1 MRKSKRM
8 IALVLVL
15 VMVLSSITFSSGSSQ
30 AEGDSNSGNKIV
42 LNFPESEKNNVDLSN
57 YELLVKNKS
66 DGKDVS
72 DVTSYATATDAEGNK
87 IVITDRK
94 LTNGTTYVAEVT
106 SSNWT
111 GYKYKAEFKYDG
123 KDQNVTLD
131 KYLTMV
137 TIKLDQEY
145 NDIKVSGLSGSDKV
159 SIGTDKVNDNGNE
172 KTISIITVENAAGIK
187 GNSEVAKITATK
199 AVDGVKLACEG
210 SISLGSSEIGNIVL
224 NLTQYI
230 VRTEGV
236 KIPTVLYK
244 KSTEIDDSYYVRLAD
259 NTVLDKN
266 ISYNIKLVGDNNMV
280 IDSTTG
286 ITNISKSMSGKKQVI
301 KGDIDAG
308 ESEIVNISASQRA
321 VDARDIASVDF
332 NKLDT
337 VVPEIPFNVT
347 YTVTMKDQLPSDNL
361 LDENGKLVGQVSVTT
376 NNENVTVTR
385 NDNTFTVDGS
395 NISFTDKNTIRLNVM
410 CTFSDT
416 DREKHDFKMATTPTV
431 VVSDVVYGKNGD
443 FYLSADKVESSGTN
457 KYYYRDDKNKATI
470 KFNTKSYTHYRFKTA
485 PSETGSMYGDF
496 KKITES
502 VGEVNAD
509 TYTFQMK
516 NDNKGSEKFGVSS
529 AVTLLRDNTAP
540 EISIDANSIKN
551 TYKNEKGIYVVN
563 NYSEIEVI
571 ASDPSD
577 EKTNASGI
585 AKIVYSDNELTS
597 DEARADEAPVLGN
610 DKNIVKL
617 LKKSGEYTIYLYAVD
632 NVGNVSKKLEV
643 VMFMDES
650 SPKISSDQISEKAVT
665 DFDAGTYDE
674 VVDGNNTIVKT
685 VYYKKDTKIEI
696 IASDDNISEFTVN
709 VNDEKR
715 NTESGSKY
723 SFNATAETGKVS
735 EYTIVA
741 KASDGVNP
749 ITVEYYKVVIDKEM
763 PSVESVDVEPVKVE
777 DKDNIFPNY
786 GETYTA
792 LNSESEVSW
801 EYTDSNKSTVKLKIN
816 DETQKNEFVINNNGS
831 MDGKYVFEKNINE
844 FYALD
849 KNNISVIF
857 TDKAGNS
864 VTKTI
869 SRKDGEKISE
879 ANNICYVKNNKFSFG
894 NFDMTDTG
902 VNSTSGHKTLEVDN
916 KKFTGTIYFKKEGE
930 VYSDFLKVYAVK
942 DANDTE
948 KTDITKYATIS
959 GNDDENDKKISISV
973 PTGELSGDGDYK
985 FVAYYY
991 DIADGQVDK
1000 VESDVYTLD
1009 STAPTILG
1017 KQEIKKIGEKY
1028 ALVYTYT
1035 LTEKNPNFG
1044 KFTCSV
1050 KNNTELTPMS
1060 SGKNNTTK
1068 KLQPK
1073 MQIIVRNKSTEVEN
1087 GFESL
1092 QSALADSKN
1101 WVKDGTSDQYTATV
1115 KIMTEGIY
1123 NMYLQV
1129 EDTAGN
1135 KANVKEN
1142 GIIFDKTAPEVTV
1155 DVDTKNNPKITVT
1168 EEKPIYTDY
1177 NVFNNSSVILNLTM
1191 LEDVG
1196 TISKIS
1202 WKTDNDGDSK
1212 DSKNVHWVN
1221 KNKKVTQD
1229 KNEFTTQVAISAN
1242 FKGKITFT
1250 VTDSNNN
1257 SSTFTYENGIVVE
1270 DKNKHNS
1277 HVSISKAK
1285 ELNTKLKDSEYG
1297 IYRGDVEL
1305 ELSAS
1310 DTYSGIKNVTYTVKP
1325 DKARGYNVEDG
1336 GNNFTSDKK
1345 GGIRTSW
1352 KNSKVVIGDQSNKV
1366 EVWVAVT
1373 DNAGNTTLPEKVG
1386 TYAIDKTLPVIDS
1399 VKYTGIAHNN
1409 KYYTSRTATITIDE
1423 LNFAQ
1428 ERTHVTIQKGNE
1440 TLDITKNFR
1449 NIQGNK
1455 WVMSCEFGGNSEYGD
1470 GDYSN
1475 LTVTTMDQ
1483 AGNVAKTVVSNDS
1496 FTIDN
1501 QKPTMTITYD
1511 NNNAKSGTY
1520 YGEARTAT
1528 ITVNEHNFAPED
1540 ITVDARKDGTPIS
1553 ISGWSGSGDTHVA
1566 TVSFNA
1572 DGNYT
1577 ISASCKDRANNQGN
1591 SIETQSFT
1599 VDLTKPEIAIEGV
1612 TNGTSYTGSVL
1623 PVVRVTDTNYDEGGV
1638 IVTLTG
1644 GKNGVRESGYSKSS
1658 IANGQAFSFYDLE
1671 HAQKM
1676 DDCYTLTVKAVDK
1689 AGHETTQTI
1698 SYRVNRFG
1706 SIYSLSKALESA
1718 VDSYYAVASDK
1729 FAIYE
1734 QNVDEVK
1741 TSTVSYTIDN
1751 EIVNLEEGKDYTV
1764 KHSEDRTGW
1773 NQYEYVLSKDS
1784 FAKEGVY
1791 TVSVS
1796 SEDTVG
1802 NISDNKSKGVNM
1814 EFCID
1819 NTAPVCIISGVE
1831 EGQKIER
1838 DASANI
1844 GIEAY
1849 DNIMF
1854 ATMKVELNGEQIKSE
1869 ADLQDGKLS
1878 FTVSPTSGEQTLKV
1892 TCYDAAGNEK
1902 IEEVHFT
1909 FDVSILNSHLWI
1921 VLVII
1926 AICIVLLGMVII
1938 IVNKRRRANQ

>member
-30 AEGDSNSGNKIV
+30 AEGDSNSGNDIV

-57 YELLVKNKS
+57 YGLSVKNKS

-87 IVITDRK
+87 NKIVIADRK

-123 KDQNVTLD
+123 KGQSVTLD
-131 KYLTMV
+131 KYLTKV
-137 TIKLDQEY
+137 TITLNQEY
-145 NDIKVSGLSGSDKV
+145 VDIKVSGLSGSDKI
-159 SIGTDKVNDNGNE
+159 SIGTDK
-172 KTISIITVENAAGIK
+172 KTIAIENEAGIK
-187 GNSEVAKITATK
+187 VNSEVAKITANK
-199 AVDGVKLACEG
+199 IVEGEKLACEG
-210 SISLGSSEIGNIVL
+210 SISLGSVDIKDISL
-224 NLTQYI
+224 NAKQYVVKTGDVKEGLTI
-230 VRTEGV
+230 
-236 KIPTVLYK
+236 LYK
-244 KSTEIDDSYYVRLAD
+244 KSTEGDDKYVRLDD
-259 NTVLDKN
+259 NMVLDRN
-266 ISYNIKLVGDNNMV
+266 TEYNVKLVGQDNMV
-280 IDSTTG
+280 IDSTSG
-286 ITNISKSMSGKKQVI
+286 IINISKSMSGKKQVI

-361 LDENGKLVGQVSVTT
+361 CDENGKFVGQVSVTT
-376 NNENVTVTR
+376 NNENVTVIR
-385 NDNTFTVDGS
+385 NGNTFTVDGS
-395 NISFTDKNTIRLNVM
+395 NISLADKGTIQLNVM

-416 DREKHDFKMATTPTV
+416 DEKKHDFKMATTPKV
-431 VVSDVVYGKNGD
+431 VVSDVVYGKDGD
-443 FYLSADKVESSGTN
+443 FYLSADRVEPSGTN

-563 NYSEIEVI
+563 NDSEIEVI

-597 DEARADEAPVLGN
+597 DEARADNAPVLGN

-617 LKKSGEYTIYLYAVD
+617 LKESGEYTIYLYAVD

-665 DFDAGTYDE
+665 DLGAGTYDE
-674 VVDGNNTIVKT
+674 VADGNNTIVKT

-709 VNDEKR
+709 VNDKKCNTES
-715 NTESGSKY
+715 TESGSKC
-723 SFNATAETGKVS
+723 SFNATAEAGKVS

-749 ITVEYYKVVIDKEM
+749 ITIENYKVVIDKEY
-763 PSVESVDVEPVKVE
+763 PSTSDESVVVEPVQVM
-777 DKDNIFPNY
+777 DNDGIYSNY
-786 GETYTA
+786 EETYTA
-792 LNSESEVSW
+792 LNSKSEINWKYS
-801 EYTDSNKSTVKLKIN
+801 DSNKSNVKLKIDK
-816 DETQKNEFVINNNGS
+816 DEFLINNNGDPDDIYS
-831 MDGKYVFEKNINE
+831 FDQNINE
-844 FYALD
+844 FYKFAE
-849 KNNISVIF
+849 NRVSVIF

-864 VTKTI
+864 KTETI
-869 SRKDGEKISE
+869 RRNDNGKLSI
-879 ANNICYVKNNKFSFG
+879 ANNICYVANKFSFDK
-894 NFDMTDTG
+894 FSMTNTG
-902 VNSTSGHKTLEVDN
+902 VQGTNNNTTLKIQENTISGSIEVTKT
-916 KKFTGTIYFKKEGE
+916 GE
-930 VYSDFLKVYAVK
+930 VYRDFLKVYAVK
-942 DANDTE
+942 VAKDTE
-948 KTDITKYATIS
+948 KIDITKYATIS
-959 GNDDENDKKISISV
+959 SKDDEKDKEIAISI
-973 PTGELSGDGDYK
+973 PTNELSGDGDYK

-1000 VESDVYTLD
+1000 MESDVYTLD

-1050 KNNTELTPMS
+1050 KNELMS
-1060 SGKNNTTK
+1060 SGKNNTETLK
-1068 KLQPK
+1068 PK
-1073 MQIIVRNKSTEVEN
+1073 MYIGSTEVEN

-1168 EEKPIYTDY
+1168 KGKSNYTDY
-1177 NVFNNSSVILNLTM
+1177 NVFNNSPVTLKLTM

-1212 DSKNVHWVN
+1212 DSKDVDNTD
-1221 KNKKVTQD
+1221 VTQNENR
-1229 KNEFTTQVAISAN
+1229 KNQFTNQVIISAN

-1257 SSTFTYENGIVVE
+1257 SSTFTYKNGIVVE
-1270 DKNKHNS
+1270 DKTKHTS

-1285 ELNTKLKDSEYG
+1285 ELNTNLKDSEYG
-1297 IYRGDVEL
+1297 IYRGNVKL

-1310 DTYSGIKNVTYTVKP
+1310 DTYSGIANVNYTVAP
-1325 DKARGYNVEDG
+1325 DNANEYSVADG

-1345 GGIRTSW
+1345 GGIRTVW
-1352 KNSKVVIGDQSNKV
+1352 NNKDVVIKDESN
-1366 EVWVAVT
+1366 EVDVSVIAI
-1373 DNAGNTTLPEKVG
+1373 DNAGNKTIKKVG

-1399 VKYTGIAHNN
+1399 VKYTGTAYNS
-1409 KYYTSRTATITIDE
+1409 KYYQSRTATITIDE

-1449 NIQGNK
+1449 NTQGNK

-1475 LTVTTMDQ
+1475 LTVTT
-1483 AGNVAKTVVSNDS
+1483 
-1496 FTIDN
+1496 
-1501 QKPTMTITYD
+1501 
-1511 NNNAKSGTY
+1511 
-1520 YGEARTAT
+1520 R
-1528 ITVNEHNFAPED
+1528 
-1540 ITVDARKDGTPIS
+1540 
-1553 ISGWSGSGDTHVA
+1553 
-1566 TVSFNA
+1566 
-1572 DGNYT
+1572 
-1577 ISASCKDRANNQGN
+1577 
-1591 SIETQSFT
+1591 
-1599 VDLTKPEIAIEGV
+1599 
-1612 TNGTSYTGSVL
+1612 
-1623 PVVRVTDTNYDEGGV
+1623 
-1638 IVTLTG
+1638 
-1644 GKNGVRESGYSKSS
+1644 
-1658 IANGQAFSFYDLE
+1658 
-1671 HAQKM
+1671 
-1676 DDCYTLTVKAVDK
+1676 DK
-1689 AGHETTQTI
+1689 A
-1698 SYRVNRFG
+1698 
-1706 SIYSLSKALESA
+1706 
-1718 VDSYYAVASDK
+1718 
-1729 FAIYE
+1729 
-1734 QNVDEVK
+1734 
-1741 TSTVSYTIDN
+1741 
-1751 EIVNLEEGKDYTV
+1751 
-1764 KHSEDRTGW
+1764 
-1773 NQYEYVLSKDS
+1773 
-1784 FAKEGVY
+1784 
-1791 TVSVS
+1791 
-1796 SEDTVG
+1796 
-1802 NISDNKSKGVNM
+1802 
-1814 EFCID
+1814 
-1819 NTAPVCIISGVE
+1819 
-1831 EGQKIER
+1831 
-1838 DASANI
+1838 
-1844 GIEAY
+1844 AY
-1849 DNIMF
+1849 
-1854 ATMKVELNGEQIKSE
+1854 G
-1869 ADLQDGKLS
+1869 
-1878 FTVSPTSGEQTLKV
+1878 
-1892 TCYDAAGNEK
+1892 
-1902 IEEVHFT
+1902 
-1909 FDVSILNSHLWI
+1909 
-1921 VLVII
+1921 
-1926 AICIVLLGMVII
+1926 
-1938 IVNKRRRANQ
+1938 

>member
-30 AEGDSNSGNKIV
+30 AEGDSNSGKNIV

-57 YELLVKNKS
+57 YGLLVKNKS

-123 KDQNVTLD
+123 KGQSVALD
-131 KYLTMV
+131 KYLTKV
-137 TIKLDQEY
+137 TITLDQEY

-159 SIGTDKVNDNGNE
+159 AIGTDKVNE
-172 KTISIITVENAAGIK
+172 KTISKITVENAAGIK
-187 GNSEVAKITATK
+187 PNSEVAKITAAKT
-199 AVDGVKLACEG
+199 VDGVKLACEG

-236 KIPTVLYK
+236 KVPIVLYK
-244 KSTEIDDSYYVRLAD
+244 KSTDIDDSYYVRLAD

-280 IDSTTG
+280 IDSTSG

-361 LDENGKLVGQVSVTT
+361 CDENGKFVGQVSVTT

-385 NDNTFTVDGS
+385 NGNTFTVDGS
-395 NISFTDKNTIRLNVM
+395 NISLADKGTIQLNVM

-416 DREKHDFKMATTPTV
+416 DEKKHDFKMATTPKV

-443 FYLSADKVESSGTN
+443 FYLSADKIKEIVNSNNKVE
-457 KYYYRDDKNKATI
+457 KYFYRDDENKATI
-470 KFNTKSYTHYRFKTA
+470 KFNKGNYTKYREKGENTF
-485 PSETGSMYGDF
+485 
-496 KKITES
+496 TEIDS
-502 VGEVNAD
+502 NLGVEVNKN
-509 TYTFQMK
+509 TYTFQMA
-516 NDNKGSEKFGVSS
+516 NFESPKFGVSS
-529 AVTLLRDNTAP
+529 EITLVRDN
-540 EISIDANSIKN
+540 ISPTISVDTSNIKN
-551 TYKNEKGIYVVN
+551 APTNAEKRYVVN
-563 NYSEIEVI
+563 KKESII
-571 ASDPSD
+571 PITASDND
-577 EKTNASGI
+577 GGVGVE
-585 AKIVYSDNELTS
+585 KIVYSINEKLEDPRNSEAIIDNINNVVSKIPEKEGIY
-597 DEARADEAPVLGN
+597 D
-610 DKNIVKL
+610 
-617 LKKSGEYTIYLYAVD
+617 IYLYVVD
-632 NVGNVSKKLEV
+632 KVGNVSDPLIVSVDNDSLAPDISSAQIGINATGVGTYENDEQNKLE
-643 VMFMDES
+643 
-650 SPKISSDQISEKAVT
+650 
-665 DFDAGTYDE
+665 
-674 VVDGNNTIVKT
+674 T
-685 VYYKKDTKIEI
+685 VYYNKNIDITIVAEDKNLSDFSVIVKKGNE
-696 IASDDNISEFTVN
+696 NIGG
-709 VNDEKR
+709 KYKK
-715 NTESGSKY
+715 ESNGSSF
-723 SFNATAETGKVS
+723 SFNANTTLDDGNVS
-735 EYTIVA
+735 EYDINVS
-741 KASDGVNP
+741 ASDGVNLA
-749 ITVEYYKVVIDKEM
+749 EKKYKVIIDMEK
-763 PSVESVDVEPVKVE
+763 PSGISAEVKPVNV
-777 DKDNIFPNY
+777 KDDDDIFSDY
-786 GETYTA
+786 GEKYTA
-792 LNSESEVSW
+792 LNTPTIAWSYEDKNPGKVELV
-801 EYTDSNKSTVKLKIN
+801 EKGIADPYIGSNK
-816 DETQKNEFVINNNGS
+816 
-831 MDGKYVFEKNINE
+831 KYELNLINE
-844 FYALD
+844 FYD
-849 KNNISVIF
+849 KEKIEIKF

-879 ANNICYVKNNKFSFG
+879 ANNICYVNNKNKFSFG

-902 VNSTSGHKTLEVDN
+902 VNSTSKYKTLKLDDKN
-916 KKFTGTIYFKKEGE
+916 KFNGTIGFTKTGNVNSK
-930 VYSDFLKVYAVK
+930 FLKVYAVK
-942 DANDTE
+942 VAEKDAE
-948 KTDITKYATIS
+948 KIDITKYATIS
-959 GNDDENDKKISISV
+959 SKDDEKDKEIAISI
-973 PTGELSGDGDYK
+973 PTNELSGDGDYK

-1050 KNNTELTPMS
+1050 KNELMS
-1060 SGKNNTTK
+1060 SGKNNTETLK
-1068 KLQPK
+1068 PK
-1073 MQIIVRNKSTEVEN
+1073 MYIGSTEVEN

-1142 GIIFDKTAPEVTV
+1142 GIIFDKTAPEITV
-1155 DVDTKNNPKITVT
+1155 DVATKNNPKITIT
-1168 EEKPIYTDY
+1168 DGKPKYTDY

-1325 DKARGYNVEDG
+1325 DNSREYDVEDG

-1352 KNSKVVIGDQSNKV
+1352 KNSKVVIGDQSNEV
-1366 EVWVAVT
+1366 EVFVAVT
-1373 DNAGNTTLPEKVG
+1373 DNAGNKTLPKKVG

-1399 VKYTGIAHNN
+1399 VKYTGITHNN
-1409 KYYTSRTATITIDE
+1409 KYYTSRTATITITE

-1475 LTVTTMDQ
+1475 LTVTTMDK

-1511 NNNAKSGTY
+1511 NNNAKSGSY

>member
-42 LNFPESEKNNVDLSN
+42 LNFPESEKNNVTPGGSYKVSIKKGDKEVAAPDATATSTDA
-57 YELLVKNKS
+57 NKS
-66 DGKDVS
+66 DRKIIL
-72 DVTSYATATDAEGNK
+72 TDINLA
-87 IVITDRK
+87 
-94 LTNGTTYVAEVT
+94 NGTYVAEVT
-106 SSNWT
+106 SDNWS
-111 GYKYKAEFKYDG
+111 GYKFKAELKIDG
-123 KDQNVTLD
+123 KEQNVTLD

-137 TIKLDQEY
+137 TIKLNQEY

-172 KTISIITVENAAGIK
+172 KTISKITVENAAGIK
-187 GNSEVAKITATK
+187 ANSEVAKITATK
-199 AVDGVKLACEG
+199 TVDGVKLTCEG
-210 SISLGSSEIGNIVL
+210 SISLEKSEIGNIVL

-236 KIPTVLYK
+236 KVPTVLYK

-266 ISYNIKLVGDNNMV
+266 ISYNIKLVGANNMV
-280 IDSTTG
+280 IDSTSG
-286 ITNISKSMSGKKQVI
+286 ITNISKSMSEKQQVI
-301 KGDIDAG
+301 TGNIVAG
-308 ESEIVNISASQRA
+308 ESGIVNISASQRA

-347 YTVTMKDQLPSDNL
+347 YTVKMKDGLPDNNL
-361 LDENGKLVGQVSVTT
+361 RDEDNNFVGKLSVTT
-376 NNENVTVTR
+376 NNENVTVTQ
-385 NDNTFTVDGS
+385 NGNTFTVDGS
-395 NISFTDKNTIRLNVM
+395 NISVTDKDKIQLNVM

-416 DREKHDFKMATTPTV
+416 DEEKHDFKMATTPTV

-443 FYLSADKVESSGTN
+443 FYLAADKIKEIVNSDNKVE
-457 KYYYRDDKNKATI
+457 KYFYRDDENKATI
-470 KFNTKSYTHYRFKTA
+470 KFNKGNYTKYREKGEKAF
-485 PSETGSMYGDF
+485 
-496 KKITES
+496 TEIDS
-502 VGEVNAD
+502 NLGVEVNKN
-509 TYTFQMK
+509 TYTFQMA
-516 NDNKGSEKFGVSS
+516 NFESPKFGVSS
-529 AVTLLRDNTAP
+529 EITLVRDNIAP
-540 EISIDANSIKN
+540 TISVDTSNIKKAPTN
-551 TYKNEKGIYVVN
+551 AEKRYVVN
-563 NYSEIEVI
+563 IKESII
-571 ASDPSD
+571 PITASDND
-577 EKTNASGI
+577 GGVGVEKV
-585 AKIVYSDNELTS
+585 VYSINKKLEDPRNSEAIIDNINNVVSIIPEKEGIY
-597 DEARADEAPVLGN
+597 D
-610 DKNIVKL
+610 
-617 LKKSGEYTIYLYAVD
+617 IYLYAVD
-632 NVGNVSKKLEV
+632 KVGNVSDPLIV
-643 VMFMDES
+643 SVDNDS
-650 SPKISSDQISEKAVT
+650 LAPDISSAQIGINATGV
-665 DFDAGTYDE
+665 GTYENDE
-674 VVDGNNTIVKT
+674 QNNLET
-685 VYYKKDTKIEI
+685 VYYNK
-696 IASDDNISEFTVN
+696 NI
-709 VNDEKR
+709 DI
-715 NTESGSKY
+715 
-723 SFNATAETGKVS
+723 
-735 EYTIVA
+735 TIVA
-741 KASDGVNP
+741 KDKNLSDFSVTVKKGNENIGGEYKKESNGSSFRFNANTTLDDGNVSEYDINVSASDGVNLA
-749 ITVEYYKVVIDKEM
+749 EKKYKVIIDMEK
-763 PSVESVDVEPVKVE
+763 PSGISAEVKPVNV
-777 DKDNIFPNY
+777 KDDDDIFSDY
-786 GETYTA
+786 GEKYTA
-792 LNSESEVSW
+792 LNTPTIAWSYEDKNPGKVELV
-801 EYTDSNKSTVKLKIN
+801 EKGIADPYIGSNK
-816 DETQKNEFVINNNGS
+816 
-831 MDGKYVFEKNINE
+831 KYELNLINE
-844 FYALD
+844 FYD
-849 KNNISVIF
+849 KEKIEIKF

-879 ANNICYVKNNKFSFG
+879 ANNICYVKNKFSFV
-894 NFDMTDTG
+894 NFNMTDTG
-902 VNSTSGHKTLEVDN
+902 VNSTSKYKTLKLDDKN
-916 KKFTGTIYFKKEGE
+916 KFNGTIGFTKTGNVNSK
-930 VYSDFLKVYAVK
+930 FLKVYAVK
-942 DANDTE
+942 VAE
-948 KTDITKYATIS
+948 KIDITKYATIS
-959 GNDDENDKKISISV
+959 SKDDEKDKEIAISI
-973 PTGELSGDGDYK
+973 PTNELSGDGDYK

-1050 KNNTELTPMS
+1050 KNELMS
-1060 SGKNNTTK
+1060 SGKNNTETLK
-1068 KLQPK
+1068 PK
-1073 MQIIVRNKSTEVEN
+1073 MYIGSTEVEN

-1155 DVDTKNNPKITVT
+1155 DVATKNNPKITIT
-1168 EEKPIYTDY
+1168 DGKPKYTDY

-1202 WKTDNDGDSK
+1202 CKTDNDGDGK
-1212 DSKNVHWVN
+1212 DSKIVNVN
-1221 KNKKVTQD
+1221 KTVTQD
-1229 KNEFTTQVAISAN
+1229 KDNKNQFTNQVTISAN

-1257 SSTFTYENGIVVE
+1257 SSTFTYKNGIVVE
-1270 DKNKHNS
+1270 DKTKHTS

-1285 ELNTKLKDSEYG
+1285 ELNTNLKDSEYG
-1297 IYRGDVEL
+1297 IYRGNVKL

-1310 DTYSGIKNVTYTVKP
+1310 DTYSGIANVNYTVAP
-1325 DKARGYNVEDG
+1325 DNANEYSVADG

-1345 GGIRTSW
+1345 GGIRTVW
-1352 KNSKVVIGDQSNKV
+1352 NNKDVVIKDESN
-1366 EVWVAVT
+1366 EVDVSVIAI
-1373 DNAGNTTLPEKVG
+1373 DNAGNKTIKKVG

-1399 VKYTGIAHNN
+1399 VKYTGTAYNS
-1409 KYYTSRTATITIDE
+1409 KYYQSRTATITIDE

-1449 NIQGNK
+1449 NTQGNK
-1455 WVMSCEFGGNSEYGD
+1455 WVMTCEFGGNSAYGD

-1475 LTVTTMDQ
+1475 LTVTTTDK

-1591 SIETQSFT
+1591 SIETQAFT
-1599 VDLTKPEIAIEGV
+1599 VDLTKPEVVIEGV

-1623 PVVRVTDTNYDEGGV
+1623 PVVKVTDTNYDENGV
-1638 IVTLTG
+1638 VVTLVG
-1644 GKNGVRESGYSKSS
+1644 GKNGVKESGFSKSS
-1658 IANGQAFSFYDLE
+1658 IANGQTYSFYDLE
-1671 HAQKM
+1671 RTQKS
-1676 DDCYTLTVKAVDK
+1676 DDIYKLTVKAVDK

-1718 VDSYYAVASDK
+1718 VDSYYAAASDK

-1819 NTAPVCIISGVE
+1819 NTAPVCIVSGVE

>member
-57 YELLVKNKS
+57 YGLLVKNKS

-123 KDQNVTLD
+123 KGQSVTLD

-416 DREKHDFKMATTPTV
+416 DREKHDFKMATTPMV

-443 FYLSADKVESSGTN
+443 FYLAADQIKEIVNSDNKVE
-457 KYYYRDDKNKATI
+457 KYFYRDDENKATI
-470 KFNTKSYTHYRFKTA
+470 KFNKGNYTKYREKGEKAF
-485 PSETGSMYGDF
+485 
-496 KKITES
+496 TEIDS
-502 VGEVNAD
+502 NLGVEVNKN
-509 TYTFQMK
+509 TYTFQMA
-516 NDNKGSEKFGVSS
+516 NFESPKFGVSS
-529 AVTLLRDNTAP
+529 EITLVRDNIAP
-540 EISIDANSIKN
+540 TISVDTSKIKN
-551 TYKNEKGIYVVN
+551 APTNAEKRYVVN
-563 NYSEIEVI
+563 KKSII
-571 ASDPSD
+571 PITASDND
-577 EKTNASGI
+577 GGVGVEKV
-585 AKIVYSDNELTS
+585 VYSINEKLEDPRNSEAIIDNINNVVSKIPEKEGIY
-597 DEARADEAPVLGN
+597 D
-610 DKNIVKL
+610 
-617 LKKSGEYTIYLYAVD
+617 IYLYAVD
-632 NVGNVSKKLEV
+632 KVGNVSDPLIVSVDNDSSAPDISSAQIGINATGVGTYENDEQNKLE
-643 VMFMDES
+643 
-650 SPKISSDQISEKAVT
+650 
-665 DFDAGTYDE
+665 
-674 VVDGNNTIVKT
+674 T
-685 VYYKKDTKIEI
+685 VYYNK
-696 IASDDNISEFTVN
+696 NIN
-709 VNDEKR
+709 I
-715 NTESGSKY
+715 
-723 SFNATAETGKVS
+723 
-735 EYTIVA
+735 TIVA
-741 KASDGVNP
+741 KDKNLSDFSVIVKKGNENIGGKYKKESNGLSFSFNANTTLDDGNVSEYDINVSASDGVNLA
-749 ITVEYYKVVIDKEM
+749 EKKYKVIIDMEK
-763 PSVESVDVEPVKVE
+763 PSGISAEVKPVNV
-777 DKDNIFPNY
+777 KDDDDIFSDY
-786 GETYTA
+786 GEKYTA
-792 LNSESEVSW
+792 LNTPTIAWSYEDKNPGKVELVEKGIADPYIGS
-801 EYTDSNKSTVKLKIN
+801 DIGGKLKLK
-816 DETQKNEFVINNNGS
+816 D
-831 MDGKYVFEKNINE
+831 E
-844 FYALD
+844 FYD
-849 KNNISVIF
+849 KEKIEIKF

-879 ANNICYVKNNKFSFG
+879 ANNICYVNNKFSFG

-902 VNSTSGHKTLEVDN
+902 VNSTSGHKTLEVDDKN
-916 KKFTGTIYFKKEGE
+916 KFTGTIGFTKTGN
-930 VYSDFLKVYAVK
+930 VNSNFLKVYAI
-942 DANDTE
+942 NGTE
-948 KTDITKYATIS
+948 SIDITKYADVKKDEIDVS
-959 GNDDENDKKISISV
+959 IPKDELIDD
-973 PTGELSGDGDYK
+973 DYK

-991 DIADGQVDK
+991 DIADGEVDK
-1000 VESDVYTLD
+1000 VESATYTVD
-1009 STAPTILG
+1009 NTAPELKG
-1017 KQEIKKIGEKY
+1017 SYEIKENGKNY
-1028 ALVYTYT
+1028 VLTYTYT
-1035 LTEKNPNFG
+1035 LTEKNPNFE

-1050 KNNTELTPMS
+1050 KNELMS
-1060 SGKNNTTK
+1060 SGKNNTETLK
-1068 KLQPK
+1068 PK
-1073 MQIIVRNKSTEVEN
+1073 MYIGSTEVEN

-1092 QSALADSKN
+1092 QSALADSNN

-1155 DVDTKNNPKITVT
+1155 DVATKNNPKITIT
-1168 EEKPIYTDY
+1168 DGKPKYTDY

-1202 WKTDNDGDSK
+1202 CKTDNDGDGK
-1212 DSKNVHWVN
+1212 DSKIVNVN
-1221 KNKKVTQD
+1221 ETVTQD
-1229 KNEFTTQVAISAN
+1229 KDNKNQFTNQVTISAN

-1325 DKARGYNVEDG
+1325 DNSREYDVEDG

-1352 KNSKVVIGDQSNKV
+1352 KNSKVVIGDQSNEV
-1366 EVWVAVT
+1366 EVFVAVT
-1373 DNAGNTTLPEKVG
+1373 DNAGNKTLPKKVG

-1409 KYYTSRTATITIDE
+1409 KYYTSRTATITITE

-1475 LTVTTMDQ
+1475 LTVTTRDK

-1511 NNNAKSGTY
+1511 NNNAKSGSY

>member
-72 DVTSYATATDAEGNK
+72 GVTSYATATDAEGNK

-123 KDQNVTLD
+123 KGQNVTLD

-236 KIPTVLYK
+236 KVPTVLYK
-244 KSTEIDDSYYVRLAD
+244 KSTDIDDSYYVRLAD

-416 DREKHDFKMATTPTV
+416 DREKHDFKMATTPMV

-443 FYLSADKVESSGTN
+443 FYLAADQIKEIVNSDNKVE
-457 KYYYRDDKNKATI
+457 KYFYRDDENKATI
-470 KFNTKSYTHYRFKTA
+470 KFNKGNYTKYREKGEKAF
-485 PSETGSMYGDF
+485 
-496 KKITES
+496 TEIDS
-502 VGEVNAD
+502 NLGVEVNKN
-509 TYTFQMK
+509 TYTFQMA
-516 NDNKGSEKFGVSS
+516 NFESPKFGVSS
-529 AVTLLRDNTAP
+529 EITLVRDNIAP
-540 EISIDANSIKN
+540 TISVDTSKIKN
-551 TYKNEKGIYVVN
+551 APTNAEKRYVVN
-563 NYSEIEVI
+563 KKSII
-571 ASDPSD
+571 PITASDND
-577 EKTNASGI
+577 GGVGVEKV
-585 AKIVYSDNELTS
+585 VYSIDKKLEDPRNSEAIIDNINNVVSKIPEKEGIY
-597 DEARADEAPVLGN
+597 D
-610 DKNIVKL
+610 
-617 LKKSGEYTIYLYAVD
+617 IYLYAVD
-632 NVGNVSKKLEV
+632 KVGNVSDPVIVSVDNDSSAPDISSAQIGINAAGVGTYENDEQNKLE
-643 VMFMDES
+643 
-650 SPKISSDQISEKAVT
+650 
-665 DFDAGTYDE
+665 
-674 VVDGNNTIVKT
+674 T
-685 VYYKKDTKIEI
+685 VYYNKNIDITIVAEDKNLSDFSVTVKKGIKDINGEYKKI
-696 IASDDNISEFTVN
+696 SN
-709 VNDEKR
+709 
-715 NTESGSKY
+715 GSSF
-723 SFNATAETGKVS
+723 SFNANASSEDGNVS
-735 EYTIVA
+735 EYDINVS
-741 KASDGVNP
+741 ASDGVNLA
-749 ITVEYYKVVIDKEM
+749 EKKYKVIIDKEN
-763 PSVESVDVEPVKVE
+763 PSKISVEVKPVNV
-777 DKDNIFPNY
+777 KDDDDIFSDY
-786 GETYTA
+786 GEKYTA
-792 LNSESEVSW
+792 LNTPTIAWSYEDKNPGKVELV
-801 EYTDSNKSTVKLKIN
+801 EKGIADPYIGSNK
-816 DETQKNEFVINNNGS
+816 
-831 MDGKYVFEKNINE
+831 KYELNLINE
-844 FYALD
+844 FYD
-849 KNNISVIF
+849 KEKIEIKF

-879 ANNICYVKNNKFSFG
+879 ANNICYVNNKFSFG

-1050 KNNTELTPMS
+1050 KNELMS
-1060 SGKNNTTK
+1060 SGKNNITE
-1068 KLQPK
+1068 KLQPE
-1073 MQIIVRNKSTEVEN
+1073 MYIGNTEITN
-1087 GFESL
+1087 GFEDL
-1092 QSALADSKN
+1092 QSALANSDN

-1155 DVDTKNNPKITVT
+1155 DVATKNNPKITIT
-1168 EEKPIYTDY
+1168 DGKPKYTDY

-1202 WKTDNDGDSK
+1202 CKTDNDGDGK
-1212 DSKNVHWVN
+1212 DSKIVNVN
-1221 KNKKVTQD
+1221 KTVTQD
-1229 KNEFTTQVAISAN
+1229 KDNKNQFTNQVTISAN

-1257 SSTFTYENGIVVE
+1257 SSTFTYKNGIVVE
-1270 DKNKHNS
+1270 DKTKHTS

-1285 ELNTKLKDSEYG
+1285 ELNTNLKDSEYG
-1297 IYRGDVEL
+1297 IYRGNVKL

-1310 DTYSGIKNVTYTVKP
+1310 DTYSGIANVNYTVAP
-1325 DKARGYNVEDG
+1325 DNANEYSVADG

-1373 DNAGNTTLPEKVG
+1373 DNAGNTTLPKKVG

-1399 VKYTGIAHNN
+1399 VKYTGTAYNS
-1409 KYYTSRTATITIDE
+1409 KYYQSRTATITIDE

-1449 NIQGNK
+1449 NTQGNK

-1475 LTVTTMDQ
+1475 LTVTTKDK
-1483 AGNVAKTVVSNDS
+1483 AGNVAKTVVNNDS

-1718 VDSYYAVASDK
+1718 VDSYYAAASDK

>member
-30 AEGDSNSGNKIV
+30 AEDDTNSGNKIV
-42 LNFPESEKNNVDLSN
+42 LNFPESEKNNVTPGGSYKVSIKKGDKEVAAPDATATSTDA
-57 YELLVKNKS
+57 NKS
-66 DGKDVS
+66 DRKIIL
-72 DVTSYATATDAEGNK
+72 TDINLA
-87 IVITDRK
+87 
-94 LTNGTTYVAEVT
+94 NGTYVAEVT
-106 SSNWT
+106 SDNWS
-111 GYKYKAEFKYDG
+111 GYKFKAELKIDG
-123 KDQNVTLD
+123 KEQNVTLD
-131 KYLTMV
+131 KYLTKV
-137 TIKLDQEY
+137 TITLDQEY

-159 SIGTDKVNDNGNE
+159 SIGTDKVNE
-172 KTISIITVENAAGIK
+172 KTISKITVENAAGIK
-187 GNSEVAKITATK
+187 PNSEVAKITAKKT
-199 AVDGVKLACEG
+199 VDGVKLACEG
-210 SISLGSSEIGNIVL
+210 SISLESSEIGNRVL

-236 KIPTVLYK
+236 KVPTVLYK
-244 KSTEIDDSYYVRLAD
+244 KSTEIDDSYYVRLVD

-280 IDSTTG
+280 IDSTSG
-286 ITNISKSMSGKKQVI
+286 ITNISKSMSEKQQVI
-301 KGDIDAG
+301 KGDIVAG
-308 ESEIVNISASQRA
+308 ESGIVNISASQRA

-361 LDENGKLVGQVSVTT
+361 LDENGKFVGQVSVTT

-416 DREKHDFKMATTPTV
+416 DGEKHDFKMATTPTV

-443 FYLSADKVESSGTN
+443 FYLSADQIKEIVNSNKEVE
-457 KYYYRDDKNKATI
+457 KYFYRDDENKATI
-470 KFNTKSYTHYRFKTA
+470 KFNKGNYTKYREKGEKAF
-485 PSETGSMYGDF
+485 
-496 KKITES
+496 TEIDS
-502 VGEVNAD
+502 NLGVEVNKN
-509 TYTFQMK
+509 TYTFQMA
-516 NDNKGSEKFGVSS
+516 NFESPKFGVSS
-529 AVTLLRDNTAP
+529 EITLVRDNIAP
-540 EISIDANSIKN
+540 TISVDISNIENAPTNA
-551 TYKNEKGIYVVN
+551 EKRYVVN
-563 NYSEIEVI
+563 KKSII
-571 ASDPSD
+571 PITASDND
-577 EKTNASGI
+577 GGVGIEKV
-585 AKIVYSDNELTS
+585 VYSIDKKLEDPRNSEAIIDNINNVVSKIPEKEGIY
-597 DEARADEAPVLGN
+597 D
-610 DKNIVKL
+610 
-617 LKKSGEYTIYLYAVD
+617 IYLYAVD
-632 NVGNVSKKLEV
+632 KVGNVSDPVIVSVDNDSSAPDISSAQIGINATGVGTYENDEQNKLE
-643 VMFMDES
+643 
-650 SPKISSDQISEKAVT
+650 
-665 DFDAGTYDE
+665 
-674 VVDGNNTIVKT
+674 T
-685 VYYKKDTKIEI
+685 VYYNK
-696 IASDDNISEFTVN
+696 NI
-709 VNDEKR
+709 DI
-715 NTESGSKY
+715 
-723 SFNATAETGKVS
+723 
-735 EYTIVA
+735 TIVA
-741 KASDGVNP
+741 KDKNLSDFSVTVKKGNENIGGKYKKESNGSSFRFNANTTLDDGNVSEYDINVSASDGVNLA
-749 ITVEYYKVVIDKEM
+749 EKKYKVIIDTEN
-763 PSVESVDVEPVKVE
+763 PSGISAEVKPVNV
-777 DKDNIFPNY
+777 KDDDDIFSDY
-786 GETYTA
+786 GEKYTA
-792 LNSESEVSW
+792 LNTPKIAWSYE
-801 EYTDSNKSTVKLKIN
+801 DKSPCKVELVEKGIADPYIGSDIGGELKLK
-816 DETQKNEFVINNNGS
+816 D
-831 MDGKYVFEKNINE
+831 E
-844 FYALD
+844 FYD
-849 KNNISVIF
+849 KEKIEIKF

-879 ANNICYVKNNKFSFG
+879 ANNICYVNNKFSFG

-902 VNSTSGHKTLEVDN
+902 VNSTSGHKTLEVDDKN
-916 KKFTGTIYFKKEGE
+916 KFTGTIGFTKTGN
-930 VYSDFLKVYAVK
+930 VNSNFLKVYAI
-942 DANDTE
+942 NGTE
-948 KTDITKYATIS
+948 SIDITKYADVKKDEIDVS
-959 GNDDENDKKISISV
+959 IPKDELIDD
-973 PTGELSGDGDYK
+973 DYK

-991 DIADGQVDK
+991 DIADGEVDK
-1000 VESDVYTLD
+1000 VESATYTVD
-1009 STAPTILG
+1009 TTAPELKG
-1017 KQEIKKIGEKY
+1017 KYEIEENGKNGY
-1028 ALVYTYT
+1028 VLTYTYT

-1050 KNNTELTPMS
+1050 KNELMS
-1060 SGKNNTTK
+1060 SGKNNTETLK
-1068 KLQPK
+1068 PK
-1073 MQIIVRNKSTEVEN
+1073 MYIGSTEVEN

-1155 DVDTKNNPKITVT
+1155 DVATKNNPKITIT
-1168 EEKPIYTDY
+1168 DGKPKYTDY

-1202 WKTDNDGDSK
+1202 CKTDNDGDGK
-1212 DSKNVHWVN
+1212 DSKIVNVN
-1221 KNKKVTQD
+1221 KTVTQD
-1229 KNEFTTQVAISAN
+1229 KDNKNQFTNQVTISAN

-1257 SSTFTYENGIVVE
+1257 SSTFTYKNGIVVE
-1270 DKNKHNS
+1270 DKTKHNS

-1325 DKARGYNVEDG
+1325 DNAREYPVEDG

-1373 DNAGNTTLPEKVG
+1373 DNAGNTTLPKKVG

-1399 VKYTGIAHNN
+1399 VKYTGTAYNS
-1409 KYYTSRTATITIDE
+1409 KYYQSRTATITIDE

-1440 TLDITKNFR
+1440 TLEITKNFR
-1449 NIQGNK
+1449 NTQGNK

-1475 LTVTTMDQ
+1475 LTVTTRDK
-1483 AGNVAKTVVSNDS
+1483 AGNVAKTVVINDS

-1511 NNNAKSGTY
+1511 NNNAKSGSY

-1553 ISGWSGSGDTHVA
+1553 VSGWSGSGDTHVT

-1591 SIETQSFT
+1591 SIETQAFT
-1599 VDLTKPEIAIEGV
+1599 VDLTKPEVVIEGV

-1623 PVVRVTDTNYDEGGV
+1623 PVVKVTDTNYDEGGV
-1638 IVTLTG
+1638 VVTLVG
-1644 GKNGVRESGYSKSS
+1644 GKNGVRETGYSKSS
-1658 IANGQAFSFYDLE
+1658 IANGQTYSFYDLE
-1671 HAQKM
+1671 RTQKS
-1676 DDCYTLTVKAVDK
+1676 DDIYKLTVKAVDK

-1718 VDSYYAVASDK
+1718 VDSYYAAASDK

-1819 NTAPVCIISGVE
+1819 NTAPVCIVSGVE

>member
-30 AEGDSNSGNKIV
+30 AEGDSNSGKNIV

-57 YELLVKNKS
+57 YGLLVKNKS

-106 SSNWT
+106 SSNWI

-123 KDQNVTLD
+123 KGQSVALD
-131 KYLTMV
+131 KYLTKV
-137 TIKLDQEY
+137 TITLDQEY

-159 SIGTDKVNDNGNE
+159 AIGTDKVNE
-172 KTISIITVENAAGIK
+172 KTISKITVENAAGIK
-187 GNSEVAKITATK
+187 PNSEVAKITAAKT
-199 AVDGVKLACEG
+199 VDGVKLACEG

-236 KIPTVLYK
+236 KVPTVLYK
-244 KSTEIDDSYYVRLAD
+244 KSTDIDDSYYVRLAD

-361 LDENGKLVGQVSVTT
+361 LDENGRFVGQVSVTT
-376 NNENVTVTR
+376 NNENVNVTR
-385 NDNTFTVDGS
+385 NGDTFTVDGS
-395 NISFTDKNTIRLNVM
+395 NISFIDKDTILLNVM

-416 DREKHDFKMATTPTV
+416 DEEKHDFKMDTTPKV

-443 FYLSADKVESSGTN
+443 FYLSADKVEPSGTN

-563 NYSEIEVI
+563 NDSEIEVI

-665 DFDAGTYDE
+665 DFGAGTYDE
-674 VVDGNNTIVKT
+674 VADGNNTIVKT

-696 IASDDNISEFTVN
+696 IASDDNISSFTVN
-709 VNDEKR
+709 VNDEESDTES
-715 NTESGSKY
+715 TESGSKC
-723 SFNATAETGKVS
+723 SFNATAEAGKVS

-763 PSVESVDVEPVKVE
+763 PSVKSVAVEPVKVE

-792 LNSESEVSW
+792 LNSESIVLW

-831 MDGKYVFEKNINE
+831 RDGKYVFEKNINE

-879 ANNICYVKNNKFSFG
+879 ANNICYVNNKFSFG

-902 VNSTSGHKTLEVDN
+902 VNSTSGHKTLEVDDKN
-916 KKFTGTIYFKKEGE
+916 KFTGTIGFTKTGNVNSK
-930 VYSDFLKVYAVK
+930 FLKVYAVK
-942 DANDTE
+942 VAEKDAE
-948 KTDITKYATIS
+948 KIDITKYATIS
-959 GNDDENDKKISISV
+959 SKDDEKDKEISISV

-1050 KNNTELTPMS
+1050 KNELMS
-1060 SGKNNTTK
+1060 SGKNNTETLK
-1068 KLQPK
+1068 PK
-1073 MQIIVRNKSTEVEN
+1073 MYIGSTEVEN

-1092 QSALADSKN
+1092 QSALADSEN

-1155 DVDTKNNPKITVT
+1155 DVATKNNPKITIT
-1168 EEKPIYTDY
+1168 DGKPKYTDY

-1202 WKTDNDGDSK
+1202 CKTDNDGDGK
-1212 DSKNVHWVN
+1212 VNVN
-1221 KNKKVTQD
+1221 GTVTQD
-1229 KNEFTTQVAISAN
+1229 KDNKNQFTNQVTISAN

-1325 DKARGYNVEDG
+1325 DNSREYDVEDG

-1352 KNSKVVIGDQSNKV
+1352 KNSKVVIGDQSNEV
-1366 EVWVAVT
+1366 EVFVAVT
-1373 DNAGNTTLPEKVG
+1373 DNAGNKTLPKKVG

-1399 VKYTGIAHNN
+1399 VNYTGIAHNN
-1409 KYYTSRTATITIDE
+1409 KYYTSRTATITITE

-1449 NIQGNK
+1449 NTQGNK

-1475 LTVTTMDQ
+1475 LTVTTRDK
-1483 AGNVAKTVVSNDS
+1483 AGNVAKTVVNNDS

-1511 NNNAKSGTY
+1511 NNNAKSGSY
-1520 YGEARTAT
+1520 YGEARIAT

-1718 VDSYYAVASDK
+1718 VDSYYAAASDK

>member
-30 AEGDSNSGNKIV
+30 AEDDTNSGNKIV
-42 LNFPESEKNNVDLSN
+42 LNFPESEKNNVTPGGSYKVSIKKGDKEVAAPDATATSTDA
-57 YELLVKNKS
+57 NKS
-66 DGKDVS
+66 DRKIIL
-72 DVTSYATATDAEGNK
+72 TDINLA
-87 IVITDRK
+87 
-94 LTNGTTYVAEVT
+94 NGTYVAEVT
-106 SSNWT
+106 SDNWS
-111 GYKYKAEFKYDG
+111 GYKFKAELKIDG
-123 KDQNVTLD
+123 KEQNVTLD

-137 TIKLDQEY
+137 TIKLNQEY

-172 KTISIITVENAAGIK
+172 KTISKITVENAAGIK
-187 GNSEVAKITATK
+187 ANSEVAKITATK
-199 AVDGVKLACEG
+199 TVDGVKLTCEG
-210 SISLGSSEIGNIVL
+210 SISLEKSEIGNIVL

-236 KIPTVLYK
+236 KVPTVLYK

-266 ISYNIKLVGDNNMV
+266 ISYNIKLVGANNMV
-280 IDSTTG
+280 IDSTSG
-286 ITNISKSMSGKKQVI
+286 ITNISKSMSEKQQVI
-301 KGDIDAG
+301 TGNIVAG
-308 ESEIVNISASQRA
+308 ESGIVNISASQRA

-347 YTVTMKDQLPSDNL
+347 YTVKMKDGLPDNNL
-361 LDENGKLVGQVSVTT
+361 RDEDNNFVGKLSVTT
-376 NNENVTVTR
+376 NNENVTVTQ
-385 NDNTFTVDGS
+385 NGNTFTVDGS
-395 NISFTDKNTIRLNVM
+395 NISVTDKDKIQLNVM

-416 DREKHDFKMATTPTV
+416 DEEKHDFKMATTPTV

-443 FYLSADKVESSGTN
+443 FYLAADKIKEIVNSDNKVE
-457 KYYYRDDKNKATI
+457 KYFYRDDENKATI
-470 KFNTKSYTHYRFKTA
+470 KFNKGNYTKYREKGEKAF
-485 PSETGSMYGDF
+485 
-496 KKITES
+496 TEIDS
-502 VGEVNAD
+502 NLGVEVNKN
-509 TYTFQMK
+509 TYTFQMA
-516 NDNKGSEKFGVSS
+516 NFESPKFGVSS
-529 AVTLLRDNTAP
+529 EITLVRDNIAP
-540 EISIDANSIKN
+540 TISVDTSNIKKAPTN
-551 TYKNEKGIYVVN
+551 AEKRYVVN
-563 NYSEIEVI
+563 IKESII
-571 ASDPSD
+571 PITASDND
-577 EKTNASGI
+577 GGVGVEKV
-585 AKIVYSDNELTS
+585 VYSINKKLEDPRNSEAIIDNINNVVSIIPEKEGIY
-597 DEARADEAPVLGN
+597 D
-610 DKNIVKL
+610 
-617 LKKSGEYTIYLYAVD
+617 IYLYAVD
-632 NVGNVSKKLEV
+632 KVGNVSDPLIV
-643 VMFMDES
+643 SVDNDS
-650 SPKISSDQISEKAVT
+650 LAPDISSAQIGINATGV
-665 DFDAGTYDE
+665 GTYENDE
-674 VVDGNNTIVKT
+674 QNNLET
-685 VYYKKDTKIEI
+685 VYYNK
-696 IASDDNISEFTVN
+696 NI
-709 VNDEKR
+709 DI
-715 NTESGSKY
+715 
-723 SFNATAETGKVS
+723 
-735 EYTIVA
+735 TIVA
-741 KASDGVNP
+741 KDKNLSDFSVTVKKGNENIGGEYKKESNGSSFRFNANTTLDDGNVSEYDINVSASDGVNLA
-749 ITVEYYKVVIDKEM
+749 EKKYKVIIDMEK
-763 PSVESVDVEPVKVE
+763 PSGISAEVKPVNV
-777 DKDNIFPNY
+777 KDDDDIFSDY
-786 GETYTA
+786 GEKYTA
-792 LNSESEVSW
+792 LNTPTIAWSYEDKNPGKVELV
-801 EYTDSNKSTVKLKIN
+801 EKGIADPYIGSNK
-816 DETQKNEFVINNNGS
+816 
-831 MDGKYVFEKNINE
+831 KYELNLINE
-844 FYALD
+844 FYD
-849 KNNISVIF
+849 KEKIEIKF

-879 ANNICYVKNNKFSFG
+879 ANNICYVKNKFSFV
-894 NFDMTDTG
+894 NFNMTDTG
-902 VNSTSGHKTLEVDN
+902 VNSTSKYKTLKLDDKN
-916 KKFTGTIYFKKEGE
+916 KFNGTIGFTKTGNVNSK
-930 VYSDFLKVYAVK
+930 FLKVYAVK
-942 DANDTE
+942 VAE
-948 KTDITKYATIS
+948 KIDITKYATIS
-959 GNDDENDKKISISV
+959 SKDDEKDKEIAISI
-973 PTGELSGDGDYK
+973 PTNELSGDGDYK

-1050 KNNTELTPMS
+1050 KNELMS
-1060 SGKNNTTK
+1060 SGKNNTETLK
-1068 KLQPK
+1068 PK
-1073 MQIIVRNKSTEVEN
+1073 MYIGSTEVEN

-1155 DVDTKNNPKITVT
+1155 DVATKNNPKITIT
-1168 EEKPIYTDY
+1168 DGKPKYTDY

-1191 LEDVG
+1191 IEDVG

-1202 WKTDNDGDSK
+1202 CKTDNDGDGK
-1212 DSKNVHWVN
+1212 DSKIVNVN
-1221 KNKKVTQD
+1221 KTVTQD
-1229 KNEFTTQVAISAN
+1229 KDNKNQFTNQVTISAN

-1257 SSTFTYENGIVVE
+1257 SSTFTYKNGIVVE
-1270 DKNKHNS
+1270 DKTKHTS

-1285 ELNTKLKDSEYG
+1285 ELNTNLKDSEYG
-1297 IYRGDVEL
+1297 IYRGNVKL

-1310 DTYSGIKNVTYTVKP
+1310 DTYSGIANVNYTVAP
-1325 DKARGYNVEDG
+1325 DNANEYSVADG

-1345 GGIRTSW
+1345 GGIRTVW
-1352 KNSKVVIGDQSNKV
+1352 NNKDVVIKDESN
-1366 EVWVAVT
+1366 EVDVSVIAI
-1373 DNAGNTTLPEKVG
+1373 DNAGNKTIKKVG

-1399 VKYTGIAHNN
+1399 VKYTGTAYNS
-1409 KYYTSRTATITIDE
+1409 KYYQSRTATITIDE

-1449 NIQGNK
+1449 NTQGNK
-1455 WVMSCEFGGNSEYGD
+1455 WVMTCEFGGNSAYGD

-1475 LTVTTMDQ
+1475 LTVTTTDK

-1591 SIETQSFT
+1591 SIETQAFT
-1599 VDLTKPEIAIEGV
+1599 VDLTKPEVVIEGV

-1623 PVVRVTDTNYDEGGV
+1623 PVVKVTDTNYDENGV
-1638 IVTLTG
+1638 VVTLVG
-1644 GKNGVRESGYSKSS
+1644 GKNGVKESGFSKSS
-1658 IANGQAFSFYDLE
+1658 IANGQTYSFYDLE
-1671 HAQKM
+1671 RTQKS
-1676 DDCYTLTVKAVDK
+1676 DDIYKLTVKAVDK

-1718 VDSYYAVASDK
+1718 VDSYYAAASDK

-1819 NTAPVCIISGVE
+1819 NTAPVCIVSGVE

>member
-42 LNFPESEKNNVDLSN
+42 LNFPESEKNNVTPGGSYKVSIKKGDKEVAAPDATATSTDA
-57 YELLVKNKS
+57 NKS
-66 DGKDVS
+66 DRKIIL
-72 DVTSYATATDAEGNK
+72 TDINLA
-87 IVITDRK
+87 
-94 LTNGTTYVAEVT
+94 NGTYVAEVT
-106 SSNWT
+106 SDNWS
-111 GYKYKAEFKYDG
+111 GYKFKAELKIDG
-123 KDQNVTLD
+123 KEQNVTLD
-131 KYLTMV
+131 KYLTKV
-137 TIKLDQEY
+137 TITLDQEY

-159 SIGTDKVNDNGNE
+159 SIGTDKVNE
-172 KTISIITVENAAGIK
+172 KTISKITVENAAGIK
-187 GNSEVAKITATK
+187 SNSEVAKITAKKT
-199 AVDGVKLACEG
+199 VDGVKLACEG
-210 SISLGSSEIGNIVL
+210 SISLESSEIGNRVL

-236 KIPTVLYK
+236 KVPTVLYK
-244 KSTEIDDSYYVRLAD
+244 KSTEIDDSYYVRLVD

-280 IDSTTG
+280 IDSTSG
-286 ITNISKSMSGKKQVI
+286 ITNISKSMSEKQQVI
-301 KGDIDAG
+301 KGDIVAG
-308 ESEIVNISASQRA
+308 ESGIVNISASQRA

-347 YTVTMKDQLPSDNL
+347 YTVKMKDGLPDNNL
-361 LDENGKLVGQVSVTT
+361 RDEDNNFVGKLSVTT
-376 NNENVTVTR
+376 NNENVTVTQ
-385 NDNTFTVDGS
+385 NGNTFTVDGS
-395 NISFTDKNTIRLNVM
+395 NISVTDKDKIQLNVM

-416 DREKHDFKMATTPTV
+416 DEEKHDFKMATTPTV

-443 FYLSADKVESSGTN
+443 FYLAADKIKEIVNSDNKVE
-457 KYYYRDDKNKATI
+457 KYFYRDDENKATI
-470 KFNTKSYTHYRFKTA
+470 KFNKGNYTKYREKGEKAF
-485 PSETGSMYGDF
+485 
-496 KKITES
+496 TEIDS
-502 VGEVNAD
+502 NLGVEVNKN
-509 TYTFQMK
+509 TYTFQMA
-516 NDNKGSEKFGVSS
+516 NFESPKFGVSS
-529 AVTLLRDNTAP
+529 EITLVRDNIAP
-540 EISIDANSIKN
+540 TISVDTSNIKKAPTN
-551 TYKNEKGIYVVN
+551 AEKRYVVN
-563 NYSEIEVI
+563 IKESII
-571 ASDPSD
+571 PITASDND
-577 EKTNASGI
+577 GGVGVEKV
-585 AKIVYSDNELTS
+585 VYSINKKLEDPRNSEAIIDNINNVVSIIPEKEGIY
-597 DEARADEAPVLGN
+597 D
-610 DKNIVKL
+610 
-617 LKKSGEYTIYLYAVD
+617 IYLYAVD
-632 NVGNVSKKLEV
+632 KVGNVSDPLIV
-643 VMFMDES
+643 SVDNDS
-650 SPKISSDQISEKAVT
+650 LAPDISSAQIGINATGV
-665 DFDAGTYDE
+665 GTYENDE
-674 VVDGNNTIVKT
+674 QNNLET
-685 VYYKKDTKIEI
+685 VYYNK
-696 IASDDNISEFTVN
+696 NI
-709 VNDEKR
+709 DI
-715 NTESGSKY
+715 
-723 SFNATAETGKVS
+723 
-735 EYTIVA
+735 TIVA
-741 KASDGVNP
+741 KDKNLSDFSVTVKKGNENIGGEYKKESNGSSFRFNANTTLDDGNVSEYDINVSASDGVNLA
-749 ITVEYYKVVIDKEM
+749 EKKYKVIIDMEK
-763 PSVESVDVEPVKVE
+763 PSGISAEVKPVNV
-777 DKDNIFPNY
+777 KDDDDIFSDY
-786 GETYTA
+786 GEKYTA
-792 LNSESEVSW
+792 LNTPTIAWSYEDKNPGKVELV
-801 EYTDSNKSTVKLKIN
+801 EKGIADPYIGSNK
-816 DETQKNEFVINNNGS
+816 
-831 MDGKYVFEKNINE
+831 KYELNLINE
-844 FYALD
+844 FYD
-849 KNNISVIF
+849 KEKIEIKF

-879 ANNICYVKNNKFSFG
+879 ANNICYVKNKFSFV
-894 NFDMTDTG
+894 NFNMTDTG
-902 VNSTSGHKTLEVDN
+902 VNSTSKYKTLKLDDKN
-916 KKFTGTIYFKKEGE
+916 KFNGTIGFTKTGNVNSK
-930 VYSDFLKVYAVK
+930 FLKVYAVK
-942 DANDTE
+942 VAE
-948 KTDITKYATIS
+948 KIDITKYATIS
-959 GNDDENDKKISISV
+959 SKDDEKDKEIAISI
-973 PTGELSGDGDYK
+973 PTNELSGDGDYK

-1050 KNNTELTPMS
+1050 KNELMS
-1060 SGKNNTTK
+1060 SGKNNTETLK
-1068 KLQPK
+1068 PK
-1073 MQIIVRNKSTEVEN
+1073 MYIGSTEVEN

-1155 DVDTKNNPKITVT
+1155 DVATKNNPKITIT
-1168 EEKPIYTDY
+1168 DGKPKYTDY

-1202 WKTDNDGDSK
+1202 CKTDNDGDGK
-1212 DSKNVHWVN
+1212 DSKIVNVN
-1221 KNKKVTQD
+1221 KTVTQD
-1229 KNEFTTQVAISAN
+1229 KDNKNQFTNQVTISAN

-1257 SSTFTYENGIVVE
+1257 SSTFTYKNGIVVE
-1270 DKNKHNS
+1270 DKTKHTS

-1285 ELNTKLKDSEYG
+1285 ELNTNLKDSEYG
-1297 IYRGDVEL
+1297 IYRGNVKL

-1310 DTYSGIKNVTYTVKP
+1310 DTYSGIANVNYTVAP
-1325 DKARGYNVEDG
+1325 DNANEYSVADG

-1345 GGIRTSW
+1345 GGIRTVW
-1352 KNSKVVIGDQSNKV
+1352 NNKDVVIKDESN
-1366 EVWVAVT
+1366 EVDVSVIAI
-1373 DNAGNTTLPEKVG
+1373 DNAGNKTIKKVG

-1399 VKYTGIAHNN
+1399 VKYTGTAYNS
-1409 KYYTSRTATITIDE
+1409 KYYQSRTATITIDE

-1449 NIQGNK
+1449 NTQGNK
-1455 WVMSCEFGGNSEYGD
+1455 WVMTCEFGGNSAYGD

-1475 LTVTTMDQ
+1475 LTVTTTDK

-1511 NNNAKSGTY
+1511 NNNTKSGSY

-1591 SIETQSFT
+1591 SIETQAFT
-1599 VDLTKPEIAIEGV
+1599 VDLTKPEVVIEGV

-1623 PVVRVTDTNYDEGGV
+1623 PVVKVTDTNYDENGV
-1638 IVTLTG
+1638 VVTLVG
-1644 GKNGVRESGYSKSS
+1644 GKNGVKESGFSKSS
-1658 IANGQAFSFYDLE
+1658 IANGQTYSFYDLE
-1671 HAQKM
+1671 RTQKS
-1676 DDCYTLTVKAVDK
+1676 DDIYKLTVKAVDK

-1706 SIYSLSKALESA
+1706 SIYSLSKAFESA
-1718 VDSYYAVASDK
+1718 VDSYYAAASDK

-1764 KHSEDRTGW
+1764 KHSEDKAGW
-1773 NQYEYVLSKDS
+1773 NQYEYILSKGS
-1784 FAKEGVY
+1784 FSKEGVY

-1796 SEDTVG
+1796 SEDSVG

-1819 NTAPVCIISGVE
+1819 NTAPVCIVSGVE

>member
-1 MRKSKRM
+1 MIREEKADMRKSKRM

-15 VMVLSSITFSSGSSQ
+15 VMVLTSITFSSGSSQ
-30 AEGDSNSGNKIV
+30 AEGDTNSGNDIV

-57 YELLVKNKS
+57 YGLLVKNKS

-87 IVITDRK
+87 NKIVIADRK

-123 KDQNVTLD
+123 KGQSVTLD
-131 KYLTMV
+131 KYLTKV
-137 TIKLDQEY
+137 TITLNQEY
-145 NDIKVSGLSGSDKV
+145 VDIKVSGLSDSDKI
-159 SIGTDKVNDNGNE
+159 SIGTDK
-172 KTISIITVENAAGIK
+172 KTITIENEAGIK
-187 GNSEVAKITATK
+187 ANSEVAKITANK
-199 AVDGVKLACEG
+199 IVEGEKLACEG
-210 SISLGSSEIGNIVL
+210 SISLGSVDIKDISL
-224 NLTQYI
+224 NAKQYVVKTGDVKEGLTI
-230 VRTEGV
+230 
-236 KIPTVLYK
+236 LYK
-244 KSTEIDDSYYVRLAD
+244 KSTEGDDKYVRLDD
-259 NTVLDKN
+259 NMVLDRN
-266 ISYNIKLVGDNNMV
+266 TEYNVKLVGQDNMV
-280 IDSTTG
+280 IDSTSG
-286 ITNISKSMSGKKQVI
+286 IINISKSVSGKKQVI

-361 LDENGKLVGQVSVTT
+361 CDENGKFVGQVSVTT
-376 NNENVTVTR
+376 NNENVTVIR
-385 NDNTFTVDGS
+385 NGNTFTVDGS
-395 NISFTDKNTIRLNVM
+395 NISLADKGTIQLNVM

-416 DREKHDFKMATTPTV
+416 DEKKHDFKMATTPKV
-431 VVSDVVYGKNGD
+431 VVSDVVYGKDGD
-443 FYLSADKVESSGTN
+443 FYLSADKVEPSGTN

-509 TYTFQMK
+509 IYTFQMK

-540 EISIDANSIKN
+540 EISIDTNSIKN

-563 NYSEIEVI
+563 NGSEIEVI

-585 AKIVYSDNELTS
+585 AKIVYSDNELTP
-597 DEARADEAPVLGN
+597 DEARANNASVLGN

-665 DFDAGTYDE
+665 DFGAGTYDE
-674 VVDGNNTIVKT
+674 VADGNNTIVKT

-709 VNDEKR
+709 VNDKAYGTES
-715 NTESGSKY
+715 TESGSKC
-723 SFNATAETGKVS
+723 SFNATAEAGKVS

-749 ITVEYYKVVIDKEM
+749 ITIENYKVVIDKEY
-763 PSVESVDVEPVKVE
+763 PSTSDESVVVEPVQVM
-777 DKDNIFPNY
+777 DNDGIYSNY
-786 GETYTA
+786 EETYTA
-792 LNSESEVSW
+792 LNSKSKINWKYS
-801 EYTDSNKSTVKLKIN
+801 DSNKSNVKLKIDK
-816 DETQKNEFVINNNGS
+816 DEFLINNNGDADDS
-831 MDGKYVFEKNINE
+831 YSFDQNINE
-844 FYALD
+844 FYKFAE
-849 KNNISVIF
+849 NRVSVIF

-864 VTKTI
+864 KTETI
-869 SRKDGEKISE
+869 RRNDNGKLSI
-879 ANNICYVKNNKFSFG
+879 ANNICYVANKFSFG
-894 NFDMTDTG
+894 KFSMTNTG
-902 VNSTSGHKTLEVDN
+902 VQGTNNNTTLKIQENTISGSIEVTKT
-916 KKFTGTIYFKKEGE
+916 GE
-930 VYSDFLKVYAVK
+930 VYRDFLKVYAVK
-942 DANDTE
+942 VAKDTE
-948 KTDITKYATIS
+948 KIDITKYATIS

-1035 LTEKNPNFG
+1035 LTEKNPNFE

-1050 KNNTELTPMS
+1050 KNKLMS
-1060 SGKNNTTK
+1060 SGKNNITE
-1068 KLQPK
+1068 KLQPE
-1073 MQIIVRNKSTEVEN
+1073 MYIGNTEITN
-1087 GFESL
+1087 GFEDL
-1092 QSALADSKN
+1092 QSALANSDN

-1115 KIMTEGIY
+1115 KIMTQGIY

-1135 KANVKEN
+1135 AAKVEKN
-1142 GIIFDKTAPEVTV
+1142 GIIFDKTSPEVTV
-1155 DVDTKNNPKITVT
+1155 DVDVTKNNPNITVT
-1168 EEKPIYTDY
+1168 NGKSKYTDY
-1177 NVFNNSSVILNLTM
+1177 NVFNNNSVTLNLTM

-1196 TISKIS
+1196 TIKNSGIS
-1202 WKTDNDGDSK
+1202 WTIDNAGDSK
-1212 DSKNVHWVN
+1212 DSKNVKLVN
-1221 KNKKVTQD
+1221 STVNQD
-1229 KNEFTTQVAISAN
+1229 KNIFTNQVTISAN

-1270 DKNKHNS
+1270 NTNKHNS

-1325 DKARGYNVEDG
+1325 DNAREYPVEDG

-1366 EVWVAVT
+1366 EVFVAVT
-1373 DNAGNTTLPEKVG
+1373 DNAGNTTLPKKVG

-1409 KYYTSRTATITIDE
+1409 KYYTSRTATITITE

-1449 NIQGNK
+1449 NTQGNK

-1475 LTVTTMDQ
+1475 LTVTTRDK
-1483 AGNVAKTVVSNDS
+1483 AGNVAKTVVNNDS

-1511 NNNAKSGTY
+1511 NNNAKSGSY

-1553 ISGWSGSGDTHVA
+1553 ISGWSGSGDTHVT

-1591 SIETQSFT
+1591 SIETQAFT
-1599 VDLTKPEIAIEGV
+1599 VDLTKPEVVIEGV

-1638 IVTLTG
+1638 VVTLVG
-1644 GKNGVRESGYSKSS
+1644 GKNGVRETGYSKSS
-1658 IANGQAFSFYDLE
+1658 IANGQTYSFYDLE
-1671 HAQKM
+1671 RTQKS
-1676 DDCYTLTVKAVDK
+1676 DDIYKLTVKAVDK
-1689 AGHETTQTI
+1689 AGHETTQTV

-1706 SIYSLSKALESA
+1706 SVYSLSNELESA
-1718 VDSYYAVASDK
+1718 VKSYYAAASDK

-1741 TSTVSYTIDN
+1741 KSTVSYTIDN

-1764 KHSEDRTGW
+1764 RHSEDKAGW
-1773 NQYEYVLSKDS
+1773 NQYEYILSKDS
-1784 FAKEGVY
+1784 FSKEGVY

-1796 SEDTVG
+1796 SEDSVG

-1819 NTAPVCIISGVE
+1819 NTAPVCIVSGVE
-1831 EGQKIER
+1831 DGQKIER

-1902 IEEVHFT
+1902 IEEIHFT

-1921 VLVII
+1921 ILVII

-1938 IVNKRRRANQ
+1938 IVNKKRRANQ

>member
-57 YELLVKNKS
+57 YGLSVKNKS

-87 IVITDRK
+87 NKIVIADRK

-123 KDQNVTLD
+123 KGQSVTLD
-131 KYLTMV
+131 KYLTKV
-137 TIKLDQEY
+137 TITLNQEY
-145 NDIKVSGLSGSDKV
+145 VDIKVSGLSGSDKI
-159 SIGTDKVNDNGNE
+159 SIGTDK
-172 KTISIITVENAAGIK
+172 KTITIENEAGIK
-187 GNSEVAKITATK
+187 VNSEVAKITANK
-199 AVDGVKLACEG
+199 IVEGEKLACEG
-210 SISLGSSEIGNIVL
+210 SISLGSVDIKDISL
-224 NLTQYI
+224 NAKQYVVKTGDVKEGLTI
-230 VRTEGV
+230 
-236 KIPTVLYK
+236 LYK
-244 KSTEIDDSYYVRLAD
+244 KSTEGDDKYVSLDD
-259 NTVLDKN
+259 NMVLDRN
-266 ISYNIKLVGDNNMV
+266 TEYNVKLVGQDNMV
-280 IDSTTG
+280 IDSTSG
-286 ITNISKSMSGKKQVI
+286 IINISKSMSGKKQVI

-361 LDENGKLVGQVSVTT
+361 CDENGKFVGQVSVTT
-376 NNENVTVTR
+376 NNENVTVIR
-385 NDNTFTVDGS
+385 NGNTFTVDGS
-395 NISFTDKNTIRLNVM
+395 NISLADKGTIQLNVM

-416 DREKHDFKMATTPTV
+416 DEKKHDFKMATTPKV
-431 VVSDVVYGKNGD
+431 VVSDVVYGKDGD
-443 FYLSADKVESSGTN
+443 FYLSADKVEPSGTN

-563 NYSEIEVI
+563 NDSEIEVI

-665 DFDAGTYDE
+665 DLGAGTYDE
-674 VVDGNNTIVKT
+674 VADGNNTIVKT

-709 VNDEKR
+709 VNDKAYG
-715 NTESGSKY
+715 TESTDSGSKC

-985 FVAYYY
+985 FVTYYY

-1035 LTEKNPNFG
+1035 LTEKNPNFE

-1050 KNNTELTPMS
+1050 KNKLMS
-1060 SGKNNTTK
+1060 SGKNNITE
-1068 KLQPK
+1068 KLQPE
-1073 MQIIVRNKSTEVEN
+1073 MYIGNTEITN
-1087 GFESL
+1087 GFEDL
-1092 QSALADSKN
+1092 QSALANSDN

-1115 KIMTEGIY
+1115 KIETEGIY

-1168 EEKPIYTDY
+1168 EGKTIYTDY

-1277 HVSISKAK
+1277 HLSISKAK
-1285 ELNTKLKDSEYG
+1285 ELNTNLKDSEYG

-1325 DKARGYNVEDG
+1325 DNSREYDVEDG

-1352 KNSKVVIGDQSNKV
+1352 KNSKVVIGDQSNEV
-1366 EVWVAVT
+1366 EVFVAVT
-1373 DNAGNTTLPEKVG
+1373 DNAGNKTLPKKVG

-1409 KYYTSRTATITIDE
+1409 KYYTSRTATITIIE

-1475 LTVTTMDQ
+1475 LTVTTMDK

-1553 ISGWSGSGDTHVA
+1553 ISGWSGSGDTHVT

-1718 VDSYYAVASDK
+1718 VDSYYAAASDK

>member
-30 AEGDSNSGNKIV
+30 AEDDTNSGNKIV
-42 LNFPESEKNNVDLSN
+42 LNFPESEKNNVTPGGSYKVSIKKGDKEVAAPDATATSTDA
-57 YELLVKNKS
+57 NKS
-66 DGKDVS
+66 DRKIIL
-72 DVTSYATATDAEGNK
+72 TDINLA
-87 IVITDRK
+87 
-94 LTNGTTYVAEVT
+94 NGTYVAEVT
-106 SSNWT
+106 SDNWS
-111 GYKYKAEFKYDG
+111 GYKFKAELKIDG
-123 KDQNVTLD
+123 KEQNVTLD

-137 TIKLDQEY
+137 TIKLNQEY

-172 KTISIITVENAAGIK
+172 KTISKITVENAAGIK
-187 GNSEVAKITATK
+187 ANSEVAKITATK
-199 AVDGVKLACEG
+199 TVDGVKLTCEG
-210 SISLGSSEIGNIVL
+210 SISLEKSEIGNIVL

-236 KIPTVLYK
+236 KVPTVLYK

-266 ISYNIKLVGDNNMV
+266 ISYNIKLVGANNMV
-280 IDSTTG
+280 IDSTSG
-286 ITNISKSMSGKKQVI
+286 ITNISKSMSEKQQVI
-301 KGDIDAG
+301 TGNIVAG
-308 ESEIVNISASQRA
+308 ESGIVNISASQRA

-347 YTVTMKDQLPSDNL
+347 YTVKMKDGLPDNNL
-361 LDENGKLVGQVSVTT
+361 RDEDNNFVGKLSVTT
-376 NNENVTVTR
+376 NNENVTVTQ
-385 NDNTFTVDGS
+385 NGNTFTVDGS
-395 NISFTDKNTIRLNVM
+395 NISVTDKDKIQLNVM

-416 DREKHDFKMATTPTV
+416 DEEKHDFKMATTPTV

-443 FYLSADKVESSGTN
+443 FYLAADKIKEIVNSDNKVE
-457 KYYYRDDKNKATI
+457 KYFYRDDENKATI
-470 KFNTKSYTHYRFKTA
+470 KFNKGNYTKYREKGEKAF
-485 PSETGSMYGDF
+485 
-496 KKITES
+496 TEIDS
-502 VGEVNAD
+502 NLGVEVNKN
-509 TYTFQMK
+509 TYTFQMA
-516 NDNKGSEKFGVSS
+516 NFESPKFGVSS
-529 AVTLLRDNTAP
+529 EITLVRDNIAP
-540 EISIDANSIKN
+540 TISVDTSNIKKAPTN
-551 TYKNEKGIYVVN
+551 AEKRYVVN
-563 NYSEIEVI
+563 IKESII
-571 ASDPSD
+571 PITASDND
-577 EKTNASGI
+577 GGVGVEKV
-585 AKIVYSDNELTS
+585 VYSINKKLEDPRNSEAIIDNINNVVSIIPEKEGIY
-597 DEARADEAPVLGN
+597 D
-610 DKNIVKL
+610 
-617 LKKSGEYTIYLYAVD
+617 IYLYAVD
-632 NVGNVSKKLEV
+632 KVGNVSDPLIV
-643 VMFMDES
+643 SVDNDS
-650 SPKISSDQISEKAVT
+650 LAPDISSAQIGINATGV
-665 DFDAGTYDE
+665 GTYENDE
-674 VVDGNNTIVKT
+674 QNNLET
-685 VYYKKDTKIEI
+685 VYYNK
-696 IASDDNISEFTVN
+696 NI
-709 VNDEKR
+709 DI
-715 NTESGSKY
+715 
-723 SFNATAETGKVS
+723 
-735 EYTIVA
+735 TIVA
-741 KASDGVNP
+741 KDKNLSDFSVTVKKGNENIGGEYKKESNGSSFRFNANTTLDDGNVSEYDINVSASDGVNLA
-749 ITVEYYKVVIDKEM
+749 EKKYKVIIDMEK
-763 PSVESVDVEPVKVE
+763 PSGISAEVKPVNV
-777 DKDNIFPNY
+777 KDDDDIFSDY
-786 GETYTA
+786 GEKYTA
-792 LNSESEVSW
+792 LNTPTIAWSYEDKNPGKVELV
-801 EYTDSNKSTVKLKIN
+801 EKGIADPYIGSNK
-816 DETQKNEFVINNNGS
+816 
-831 MDGKYVFEKNINE
+831 KYELNLINE
-844 FYALD
+844 FYD
-849 KNNISVIF
+849 KEKIEIKF

-879 ANNICYVKNNKFSFG
+879 ANNICYVKNKFSFV
-894 NFDMTDTG
+894 NFNMTDTG
-902 VNSTSGHKTLEVDN
+902 VNSTSKYKTLKLDDKN
-916 KKFTGTIYFKKEGE
+916 KFNGTIGFTKTGNVNSK
-930 VYSDFLKVYAVK
+930 FLKVYAVK
-942 DANDTE
+942 VAE
-948 KTDITKYATIS
+948 KIDITKYATIS
-959 GNDDENDKKISISV
+959 SKDDEKDKEIAISI
-973 PTGELSGDGDYK
+973 PTNELSGDGDYK

-1050 KNNTELTPMS
+1050 KNELMS
-1060 SGKNNTTK
+1060 SGKNNTETLK
-1068 KLQPK
+1068 PK
-1073 MQIIVRNKSTEVEN
+1073 MYIGSTEVEN

-1155 DVDTKNNPKITVT
+1155 DVATKNNPKITIT
-1168 EEKPIYTDY
+1168 DGKPKYTDY

-1202 WKTDNDGDSK
+1202 CKTDNDGDGK
-1212 DSKNVHWVN
+1212 DSKIVNVN
-1221 KNKKVTQD
+1221 KTVTQD
-1229 KNEFTTQVAISAN
+1229 KDNKNQFTNQVTISAN

-1257 SSTFTYENGIVVE
+1257 SSTFTYKNGIVVE
-1270 DKNKHNS
+1270 DKTKHTS

-1285 ELNTKLKDSEYG
+1285 ELNTNLKDSEYG
-1297 IYRGDVEL
+1297 IYRGNVKL

-1310 DTYSGIKNVTYTVKP
+1310 DTYSGIANVNYTVAP
-1325 DKARGYNVEDG
+1325 DNANEYSVADG

-1345 GGIRTSW
+1345 GGIRTVW
-1352 KNSKVVIGDQSNKV
+1352 NNKDVVIKDESN
-1366 EVWVAVT
+1366 EVDVSVIAI
-1373 DNAGNTTLPEKVG
+1373 DNAGNKTIKKVG

-1399 VKYTGIAHNN
+1399 VKYTGTAYNS
-1409 KYYTSRTATITIDE
+1409 KYYQSRTATITIDE

-1449 NIQGNK
+1449 NTQGNK
-1455 WVMSCEFGGNSEYGD
+1455 WVMTCEFGGNSAYGD

-1475 LTVTTMDQ
+1475 LTVTTTDK

-1591 SIETQSFT
+1591 SIETQAFT
-1599 VDLTKPEIAIEGV
+1599 VDLTKPEVVIEGV

-1623 PVVRVTDTNYDEGGV
+1623 PVVKVTDTNYDENGV
-1638 IVTLTG
+1638 VVTLVG
-1644 GKNGVRESGYSKSS
+1644 GKNGVKESGFSKSS
-1658 IANGQAFSFYDLE
+1658 IANGQTYSFYDLE
-1671 HAQKM
+1671 RTQKS
-1676 DDCYTLTVKAVDK
+1676 DDIYKLTVKAVDK

-1718 VDSYYAVASDK
+1718 VDSYYAAASDK

-1819 NTAPVCIISGVE
+1819 NTAPVCIVSGVE

>member
-42 LNFPESEKNNVDLSN
+42 LNFPESEKNNVTPGGSYKVSIKKGDKDVAAPDATATSTDA
-57 YELLVKNKS
+57 NKS
-66 DGKDVS
+66 DRKIIL
-72 DVTSYATATDAEGNK
+72 TDINLA
-87 IVITDRK
+87 
-94 LTNGTTYVAEVT
+94 NGTYVAEVT
-106 SSNWT
+106 SDNWS
-111 GYKYKAEFKYDG
+111 GYKFKAELKIDG
-123 KDQNVTLD
+123 KEQNVTLD
-131 KYLTMV
+131 KYLTKV
-137 TIKLDQEY
+137 TITLDQEY

-159 SIGTDKVNDNGNE
+159 SIGTDKVNE
-172 KTISIITVENAAGIK
+172 KTISKITVENAAGIK
-187 GNSEVAKITATK
+187 PNSEVAKITAKKT
-199 AVDGVKLACEG
+199 VDGVKLACEG
-210 SISLGSSEIGNIVL
+210 SISLESSEIGNRVL

-236 KIPTVLYK
+236 KVPTVLYK
-244 KSTEIDDSYYVRLAD
+244 KSTEINDSYYVRLVD

-280 IDSTTG
+280 IDSTSG
-286 ITNISKSMSGKKQVI
+286 ITNISKSMSEKHQVI
-301 KGDIDAG
+301 KGDIVAG
-308 ESEIVNISASQRA
+308 ESGIVNISASQRA

-361 LDENGKLVGQVSVTT
+361 LDENGKFVGQVSVTT

-416 DREKHDFKMATTPTV
+416 DGEKHDFKMATTPTV

-443 FYLSADKVESSGTN
+443 FYLSADQIKEIVNSDNKVE
-457 KYYYRDDKNKATI
+457 KYFYRDDENKATI
-470 KFNTKSYTHYRFKTA
+470 KFNKGNYTKYREKGEKAF
-485 PSETGSMYGDF
+485 
-496 KKITES
+496 TEIDS
-502 VGEVNAD
+502 NLGVEVNKN
-509 TYTFQMK
+509 TYTFQMA
-516 NDNKGSEKFGVSS
+516 NFESPKFGVSS
-529 AVTLLRDNTAP
+529 EITLARDNIAP
-540 EISIDANSIKN
+540 TISVDTSNIKKAPTN
-551 TYKNEKGIYVVN
+551 AEKRYVVN
-563 NYSEIEVI
+563 KKESII
-571 ASDPSD
+571 PITASDND
-577 EKTNASGI
+577 GGVGVEKV
-585 AKIVYSDNELTS
+585 VYSINKKLEDPRNSEAIIDNINNVVSKIPE
-597 DEARADEAPVLGN
+597 
-610 DKNIVKL
+610 KNGI
-617 LKKSGEYTIYLYAVD
+617 YDIYLYAVD
-632 NVGNVSKKLEV
+632 KVGNVSDPLIV
-643 VMFMDES
+643 SVDYDS
-650 SPKISSDQISEKAVT
+650 LAPSISSDQINEKADGV
-665 DFDAGTYDE
+665 GTYEKNGE
-674 VVDGNNTIVKT
+674 VEIVYYNIDKDITIVA
-685 VYYKKDTKIEI
+685 KDK
-696 IASDDNISEFTVN
+696 NISEFLVTVKKGNKDISGEYNNIQGGSSFTFTTETATDSVSVYDIN
-709 VNDEKR
+709 V
-715 NTESGSKY
+715 S
-723 SFNATAETGKVS
+723 AT
-735 EYTIVA
+735 
-741 KASDGVNP
+741 DGVNSS
-749 ITVEYYKVVIDKEM
+749 EKSYRVVIDKKA
-763 PSVESVDVEPVKVE
+763 PADVKAVVTPVKV
-777 DKDNIFPNY
+777 KDEENIFTGFY
-786 GETYTA
+786 EKYTT
-792 LNSESEVSW
+792 L
-801 EYTDSNKSTVKLKIN
+801 
-816 DETQKNEFVINNNGS
+816 NNGLIKWS
-831 MDGKYVFEKNINE
+831 YKDDYPNKVEVVGENIVYNGTDNASTFSFDGE
-844 FYALD
+844 FYN
-849 KNNISVIF
+849 KETVEIKF
-857 TDKAGNS
+857 TDKAGNTT
-864 VTKTI
+864 TKTI
-869 SRKDGEKISE
+869 SRDDNGKLSI
-879 ANNICYVKNNKFSFG
+879 ANNICYVANEFSFDKFS
-894 NFDMTDTG
+894 MTNTG
-902 VNSTSGHKTLEVDN
+902 VQGTNNNTTLKIQENTISGSIEVTKT
-916 KKFTGTIYFKKEGE
+916 GE
-930 VYSDFLKVYAVK
+930 VYRDFLKVYAVK
-942 DANDTE
+942 VAKDTE
-948 KTDITKYATIS
+948 KIDITKYATIS
-959 GNDDENDKKISISV
+959 GKDDEKDKKIAISI
-973 PTGELSGDGDYK
+973 PTTELSGDGDYK

-1017 KQEIKKIGEKY
+1017 KQEIKKVGGKY
-1028 ALVYTYT
+1028 ALIYTYT
-1035 LTEKNPNFG
+1035 LTEKNPNFK

-1050 KNNTELTPMS
+1050 KNNTELTLMS
-1060 SGKNNTTK
+1060 SGKNNTTE
-1068 KLQPK
+1068 KLKPK
-1073 MQIIVRNKSTEVEN
+1073 MQIIGRNKSTEVET
-1087 GFESL
+1087 GFAGL
-1092 QSALADSKN
+1092 QSALADSNN
-1101 WVKDGTSDQYTATV
+1101 WVKDETSDQYTATV
-1115 KIMTEGIY
+1115 KIETEGIY

-1135 KANVKEN
+1135 TANVKEN

-1155 DVDTKNNPKITVT
+1155 DVDTTKNNPNITVT
-1168 EEKPIYTDY
+1168 KGKSNYTDY
-1177 NVFNNSSVILNLTM
+1177 NVFNNSPVTLKLTM

-1212 DSKNVHWVN
+1212 DSKDVVN
-1221 KNKKVTQD
+1221 TNVTQD
-1229 KNEFTTQVAISAN
+1229 NDNKYQFTNQVTIRAN

-1250 VTDSNNN
+1250 VIDSNNN
-1257 SSTFTYENGIVVE
+1257 SSTFTYKNGIVVE
-1270 DKNKHNS
+1270 DKTKHTS

-1285 ELNTKLKDSEYG
+1285 ELNTNLKDSEYG
-1297 IYRGDVEL
+1297 IYRGNVKL

-1310 DTYSGIKNVTYTVKP
+1310 DTYSGIANVNYTVAP
-1325 DKARGYNVEDG
+1325 DNANEYSVADG

-1345 GGIRTSW
+1345 GGIRTAW
-1352 KNSKVVIGDQSNKV
+1352 NNKDVVIKDESN
-1366 EVWVAVT
+1366 EVVVSVIVT
-1373 DNAGNTTLPEKVG
+1373 DNAGNETPEPVG

-1399 VKYTGIAHNN
+1399 VKYTGTAYNN
-1409 KYYTSRTATITIDE
+1409 KYYQSRTATITIDE

-1440 TLDITKNFR
+1440 TLEITKNFR
-1449 NIQGNK
+1449 NTQGNK

-1511 NNNAKSGTY
+1511 NNNAKSGSY

-1540 ITVDARKDGTPIS
+1540 IMVDAKKDGTPIS
-1553 ISGWSGSGDTHVA
+1553 ISGWSGSGDTHVT

-1591 SIETQSFT
+1591 SIETQAFT
-1599 VDLTKPEIAIEGV
+1599 VDLTKPEVVIEGV

-1623 PVVRVTDTNYDEGGV
+1623 PVVKVTDTNYDENGV
-1638 IVTLTG
+1638 VVTLVG
-1644 GKNGVRESGYSKSS
+1644 GKNGVKESGFSKSS
-1658 IANGQAFSFYDLE
+1658 IANGQTYSFYDLE
-1671 HAQKM
+1671 RTQKS
-1676 DDCYTLTVKAVDK
+1676 DDIYKLTVKAVDK

-1718 VDSYYAVASDK
+1718 VDSYYAAASDK

-1819 NTAPVCIISGVE
+1819 NTAPVCIVSGVE

>member
-1 MRKSKRM
+1 MIREEKADMRKSKRM

-15 VMVLSSITFSSGSSQ
+15 VMVLTSITFSSGSSQ
-30 AEGDSNSGNKIV
+30 AEGDTNSGNDIV

-57 YELLVKNKS
+57 YGLLVKNKS

-72 DVTSYATATDAEGNK
+72 GVTSYATATDAEGNK
-87 IVITDRK
+87 NKIVIADRK

-123 KDQNVTLD
+123 KGQSVTLD
-131 KYLTMV
+131 KYLTKV
-137 TIKLDQEY
+137 TITLNQEY
-145 NDIKVSGLSGSDKV
+145 VDIKVSGLSDSDKI
-159 SIGTDKVNDNGNE
+159 SIGTDK
-172 KTISIITVENAAGIK
+172 KTITIENEAGIK
-187 GNSEVAKITATK
+187 ANSEVAKITANK
-199 AVDGVKLACEG
+199 IVEGEKLACEG
-210 SISLGSSEIGNIVL
+210 SISLGSVDIKDISL
-224 NLTQYI
+224 NAKQYVVKTGDVKEGLTI
-230 VRTEGV
+230 
-236 KIPTVLYK
+236 LYK
-244 KSTEIDDSYYVRLAD
+244 KSTGGDDKYVRLDD
-259 NTVLDKN
+259 NMVLDRN
-266 ISYNIKLVGDNNMV
+266 TEYNVKLVGQDNMV
-280 IDSTTG
+280 VNSTTG
-286 ITNISKSMSGKKQVI
+286 IKSISKTMSNKQQIVT
-301 KGDIDAG
+301 GVVDVGQTDV
-308 ESEIVNISASQRA
+308 VNIAASQRA
-321 VDARDIASVDF
+321 VDLTDIKSVEFKVNDG
-332 NKLDT
+332 KS
-337 VVPEIPFNVT
+337 VVPEIPFSVT
-347 YTVTMKDQLPSDNL
+347 YSIVMKDGLPSDNVAKMCSL
-361 LDENGKLVGQVSVTT
+361 SVTT
-376 NNENVTVTR
+376 TPQEVGVTKVENIE
-385 NDNTFTVDGS
+385 NTYYVNGS
-395 NISFTDKNTIRLNVM
+395 NISSGNKIQLNVK
-410 CTFSDT
+410 CEF
-416 DREKHDFKMATTPTV
+416 ATLLKFNAEPIDV
-431 VVSDVVYGKNGD
+431 VVSDVLYGETND
-443 FYLSADKVESSGTN
+443 FYLNADKIANSENN
-457 KYYYRDDKNKATI
+457 KYYFRDNNNATI
-470 KFNTKSYTHYRFKTA
+470 KFGSKNYTHYRFKEGTNSA
-485 PSETGSMYGDF
+485 YGEF
-496 KKITES
+496 KEITED
-502 VGEVNAD
+502 VNKVNSD

-516 NDNKGSEKFGVSS
+516 NVNKGSEKFGVSS
-529 AVTLLRDNTAP
+529 AVTLVRDNDAP
-540 EISIDANSIKN
+540 TIGVDIDNIKN
-551 TYKNEKGIYVVN
+551 ASLNKNRYVVN
-563 NYSEIEVI
+563 KSNSIIPIIV
-571 ASDPSD
+571 SDNQGVGV
-577 EKTNASGI
+577 EKV
-585 AKIVYSDNELTS
+585 VYSINNKLDDPGHSTAFVSNI
-597 DEARADEAPVLGN
+597 N
-610 DKNIVKL
+610 NIVL
-617 LKKSGEYTIYLYAVD
+617 NVPDTDGAYDIYVYAVD
-632 NVGNVSKKLEV
+632 RVGNVSEPLV
-643 VMFMDES
+643 VSVDNDRS
-650 SPKISSDQISEKAVT
+650 APSISSGQINEKADGV
-665 DFDAGTYDE
+665 GTYEKNGE
-674 VVDGNNTIVKT
+674 VET
-685 VYYKKDTKIEI
+685 VYYNEDKNITIVAEDK
-696 IASDDNISEFTVN
+696 NISEFLVTVKKDGKN
-709 VNDEKR
+709 ISDSSGEYNDI
-715 NTESGSKY
+715 TTGL
-723 SFNATAETGKVS
+723 SFSFTAETAADSVS
-735 EYTIVA
+735 VYDINVSAT
-741 KASDGVNP
+741 DGVNSS
-749 ITVEYYKVVIDKEM
+749 EKSYRVVIDKKA
-763 PSVESVDVEPVKVE
+763 PTDVKADVTPVNVNGGDE
-777 DKDNIFPNY
+777 IFGGFDK
-786 GETYTA
+786 EYTA
-792 LNSESEVSW
+792 LN
-801 EYTDSNKSTVKLKIN
+801 
-816 DETQKNEFVINNNGS
+816 NGS
-831 MDGKYVFEKNINE
+831 KIAWSYIDDYPNKVEVVGENIVYNGTDNASTFSFDGE
-844 FYALD
+844 FYN
-849 KNNISVIF
+849 KETVEIKF
-857 TDKAGNS
+857 TDKAGNTT
-864 VTKTI
+864 TKTI
-869 SRKDGEKISE
+869 SRDDDGKLSI
-879 ANNICYVKNNKFSFG
+879 ANNICYVANEFSFDK
-894 NFDMTDTG
+894 FTMTNTG
-902 VNSTSGHKTLEVDN
+902 VRGTNSYTTLKIQENTISGSIGFGKTG
-916 KKFTGTIYFKKEGE
+916 K

-942 DANDTE
+942 VAEKDAE
-948 KTDITKYATIS
+948 KIDITKYATIS
-959 GNDDENDKKISISV
+959 SKDDEKDKEIAISI
-973 PTGELSGDGDYK
+973 PTNELSGDGDYK

-1050 KNNTELTPMS
+1050 KNELMS
-1060 SGKNNTTK
+1060 SGKNNTETLK
-1068 KLQPK
+1068 PK
-1073 MQIIVRNKSTEVEN
+1073 MYIGSTEVEN

-1155 DVDTKNNPKITVT
+1155 DVATKNNPKITIT
-1168 EEKPIYTDY
+1168 DGKPKYTDY

-1202 WKTDNDGDSK
+1202 CKTDNDGDGK
-1212 DSKNVHWVN
+1212 DSKIVNVN
-1221 KNKKVTQD
+1221 KTVTQD
-1229 KNEFTTQVAISAN
+1229 KDNKNQFTNQVTISAN

-1257 SSTFTYENGIVVE
+1257 SSTFTYKNGIVVE
-1270 DKNKHNS
+1270 DKNKHTS

-1285 ELNTKLKDSEYG
+1285 ELNTNLKDSEYG
-1297 IYRGDVEL
+1297 IYRGNVKL

-1310 DTYSGIKNVTYTVKP
+1310 DTYSGIANVNYTVAP
-1325 DKARGYNVEDG
+1325 DNANEYSVADG

-1373 DNAGNTTLPEKVG
+1373 DNAGNTTLPKKVG

-1399 VKYTGIAHNN
+1399 VKYTGTAYNS
-1409 KYYTSRTATITIDE
+1409 KYYQSRTATITIDE

-1449 NIQGNK
+1449 NTQGNK

-1475 LTVTTMDQ
+1475 LTVTTRDK
-1483 AGNVAKTVVSNDS
+1483 AGNVAKTVVNNDS

-1511 NNNAKSGTY
+1511 NNNAKSGSY

-1553 ISGWSGSGDTHVA
+1553 ISGWSGSGDTHVT

-1591 SIETQSFT
+1591 SIETQAFT
-1599 VDLTKPEIAIEGV
+1599 VDLTKPEVVIEGV

-1638 IVTLTG
+1638 VVTLVG
-1644 GKNGVRESGYSKSS
+1644 GKNGVRETGYSKSS
-1658 IANGQAFSFYDLE
+1658 IANGQTYSFYDLE
-1671 HAQKM
+1671 RTQKS
-1676 DDCYTLTVKAVDK
+1676 DDIYKLTVKAVDK
-1689 AGHETTQTI
+1689 AGHETTQTV

-1706 SIYSLSKALESA
+1706 SVYSLSNELESA
-1718 VDSYYAVASDK
+1718 VKSYYAAASDK

-1741 TSTVSYTIDN
+1741 KSTVSYTIDN

-1764 KHSEDRTGW
+1764 RHSEDKAGW
-1773 NQYEYVLSKDS
+1773 NQYEYILSKDS

-1796 SEDTVG
+1796 SEDSVG

-1819 NTAPVCIISGVE
+1819 NTAPVCIVSGVE

-1902 IEEVHFT
+1902 IEEIHFT

-1921 VLVII
+1921 ILVII

-1938 IVNKRRRANQ
+1938 IVNKKRRANQ